1 METSDSLML
10 RYVYL
15 TLFLISFSIVVNAQ
29 QMQKL
34 HYGVNTLT
42 GTIVLKTLMHPIYET
57 PIKDCMVLKLSKK
70 VKFIAETDSY
80 DESDIITDEIS
91 IYGSTLDDVKSVE
104 PELLYKKL
112 INKRVSVKANIFYAP
127 SGHYPLLANMG
138 RIISFKIIN

>member
-1 METSDSLML
+1 MGTSNSLML

-15 TLFLISFSIVVNAQ
+15 TLFLISFSIVANAQ
-29 QMQKL
+29 QMQEL
-34 HYGVNTLT
+34 YYGVNTLT

-57 PIKDCMVLKLSKK
+57 PIKDCLVLKLSKK
-70 VKFIAETDSY
+70 VKFIGEPVS
-80 DESDIITDEIS
+80 DELDVITDEIR
-91 IYGSTLDDVKSVE
+91 IYGSTLDDVKSVD
-104 PELLYKKL
+104 PELEYKKL